1 MTCNGCI
8 VVIADGFISVFD
20 MPILQPR
27 IGHEKPPT
35 IDHKPIYRLSY
46 RKGVSNS
53 CYLSKVWCID
63 KPPDEISNYIS
74 ILHATTMGGSIL
86 DHYIFHRI
94 DMPQSPTPHVS
105 LVLSHEIHMPDVMM
119 NEVAQLTWTSSED
132 LLLLFKRRSH
142 LVPRLYTLP
151 SQSGKFVTEYAE
163 CSMGPLSAEDDDYG
177 FSYCAFSGRVV
188 INDESRPGEIRVL
201 DYLT

>member
-8 VVIADGFISVFD
+8 IVIADGSISVFD
-20 MPILQPR
+20 MPVLQPR

-46 RKGVSNS
+46 REGVSSS
-53 CYLSKVWCID
+53 CYLSKVWCSD
-63 KPPDEISNYIS
+63 KPSDEISSYIS

-86 DHYIFHRI
+86 DHYVFHRI

-105 LVLSHEIHMPDVMM
+105 LVLANEIHMPNVMM
-119 NEVAQLTWTSSED
+119 IEVAQLTWISPED
-132 LLLLFKRRSH
+132 LLLLFKRSSH

-151 SQSGKFVTEYAE
+151 SQNGKFVTEYAE
-163 CSMGPLSAEDDDYG
+163 RSTEALAAVDEEYG
-177 FSYCAFSGRVV
+177 FSYCAFSGRIV
-188 INDESRPGEIRVL
+188 INDESRPGEIRVI
-201 DYLT
+201 DYLS